1 MTEPPAVPSAALP
14 SAPDAAPVGPPDD
27 LSGAAVVEASP
38 LPGDAVAARHRLP
51 ARTLTYWRLRALVNA
66 LLVIGLL
73 TWWAVGSDWF
83 TPTVRWTV
91 TGAAATWLLLVG
103 VLIRPVVRWKL
114 FWYAVSDDE
123 IDLQHGWL
131 VQTRTVVPMN
141 RVQHL
146 KSEQGL
152 LAARFRLSVL
162 HIHTA
167 AGPVVVSGLDQDDAA
182 AMRLRIGRL
191 AQLSDDL

>member
-1 MTEPPAVPSAALP
+1 MTELP
-14 SAPDAAPVGPPDD
+14 SGPSTEQSGLAA
-27 LSGAAVVEASP
+27 ASP
-38 LPGDAVAARHRLP
+38 LPGDAPGTRHRLP
-51 ARTLTYWRLRALVNA
+51 ARTLTYWRLRGLITGVVVVA
-66 LLVIGLL
+66 LL
-73 TWWAVGSDWF
+73 TWWAAGADWF
-83 TPTVRWTV
+83 TSPVRWSV
-91 TGAAATWLLLVG
+91 AGAGAVWFLLVG

-114 FWYAVSDDE
+114 FWYALSEDE

-152 LAARFRLSVL
+152 LAGRFRLSVL
-162 HIHTA
+162 HLHTA
-167 AGPVVVSGLDQDDAA
+167 AGPVVLSGLDQDDAA

>member
-1 MTEPPAVPSAALP
+1 VTELPAGPSTEQPGTP
-14 SAPDAAPVGPPDD
+14 S
-27 LSGAAVVEASP
+27 ASP
-38 LPGDAVAARHRLP
+38 LPGDAPDARHRLP
-51 ARTLTYWRLRALVNA
+51 ARTLTYWRVRALVNG
-66 LLVIGLL
+66 LLVVGLL
-73 TWWAVGSDWF
+73 TWWAIGADWF
-83 TPTVRWTV
+83 TPPVRWTV
-91 TGAAATWLLLVG
+91 DGAAAVWFLVIG
-103 VLIRPVVRWKL
+103 VLIKPIVRWKL

-146 KSEQGL
+146 KSERGL
-152 LAARFRLSVL
+152 LAGHFGLAVL

-167 AGPVVVSGLDQDDAA
+167 AGPVVVDGLDSGDAT
-182 AMRLRIGRL
+182 AMRVRIGRL

>member
-1 MTEPPAVPSAALP
+1 MTSSGYPAGSPTEQPETVA
-14 SAPDAAPVGPPDD
+14 
-27 LSGAAVVEASP
+27 ASP
-38 LPGDAVAARHRLP
+38 LPGDALDARHRLP
-51 ARTLTYWRLRALVNA
+51 TRTLAYWRVRALITG
-66 LLVIGLL
+66 LLVVGLL
-73 TWWAVGSDWF
+73 TWWAAGSDWF

-91 TGAAATWLLLVG
+91 DGAAAVWYLLVG

-146 KSEQGL
+146 KSERGL
-152 LAARFRLSVL
+152 LAGRFRLAVL

-167 AGPVVVSGLDQDDAA
+167 AGPVVVAGLDQDDAA
-182 AMRLRIGRL
+182 AMRVRIGRL
-191 AQLSDDL
+191 AHLSDDL

>member
-1 MTEPPAVPSAALP
+1 VTTSGSPAGSPTEQPATVA
-14 SAPDAAPVGPPDD
+14 
-27 LSGAAVVEASP
+27 ASP
-38 LPGDAVAARHRLP
+38 LPGDAPAARHRLP
-51 ARTLTYWRLRALVNA
+51 TRTLTYWRVRALITG
-66 LLVIGLL
+66 LLVVGLL
-73 TWWAVGSDWF
+73 TWWAAGADWF
-83 TPTVRWTV
+83 TPTIRWTV
-91 TGAAATWLLLVG
+91 DGAAVVWYLLVG

-152 LAARFRLSVL
+152 LAGRFRLAVL

-167 AGPVVVSGLDQDDAA
+167 AGPVVVAGLDQDDAA
-182 AMRLRIGRL
+182 AMRVRIGRL
-191 AQLSDDL
+191 AHLSDDL